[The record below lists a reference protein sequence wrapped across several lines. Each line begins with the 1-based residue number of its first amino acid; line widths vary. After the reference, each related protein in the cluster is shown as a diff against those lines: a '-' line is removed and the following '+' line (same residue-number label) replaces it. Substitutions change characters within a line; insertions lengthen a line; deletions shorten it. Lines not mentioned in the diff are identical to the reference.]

1 MNANNDGIQ
10 TIQDQIRNSTSLQ
23 KDGGRVVLTVE
34 ERIKLQTLLDQ
45 ATSNDQ
51 AASNRH
57 AQSAT
62 AVENINTTSSNK
74 GKEPIVIAQRMAP
87 AKLREK
93 PLASAYTI
101 YRKWA
106 GQHVQEHNRKQLAL
120 DPNYKPSNFQQ
131 WEQDNIKKFG
141 KSFYHVVEDRRL
153 DEHVELWNFFVA
165 EKEKMNNSD
174 RLVEMT
180 DEEVAKEEREIK
192 TDVIELLKLLD
203 RRLDEHVELWNFF
216 VAEKEKM
223 NNSDRLVEMTD
234 EEVAKEEREIKTDVI
249 ELLKLLDRRLDEHVE
264 LWNFF
269 VAEKEKMNNSDR
281 LVEMTDEE
289 VAKEEREIKT
299 DVIELL
305 KLLGHTESSSVGK
318 FTKAVSRDMLK
329 VPETRVPVLVA
340 FEQARESKRQQTQ
353 SQAISAKN
361 PMDVISQRVLVN
373 AMLLER
379 LNTALQTHG
388 ITHRATKFPLSK
400 LMTPKG
406 YYGLLMEGFPIPVDH
421 YKKMTLKECA
431 MLQRL
436 KSSINFK
443 LKPIAA
449 YAGGGDGAA
458 PAEGG
463 DASSDIGIGYEEI
476 EEEEDKRNENS
487 DETGV
492 VFVDSECL
500 PMAAEQLCSTHP
512 ELCSEEAAKTNALA
526 TKRKDHEREG
536 LQGESEKGES
546 NGGGML
552 DELKLKRKRTLT
564 AVSGMERRKRGRGPP
579 IYR

>member
-1 MNANNDGIQ
+1 MGKEKVLGRGENALTDEEQRILLYAVENQGVRAQKAYLKARQNYSQQFGKDIAVVDTFIRRMTKKINSEAVEHTDGGGISSGSSGLDASTMNANNDGIQ

-106 GQHVQEHNRKQLAL
+106 GQHVQGKEKEIRKTVTNVMQNVFLFEEHNRTQLAL
-120 DPNYKPSNFQQ
+120 DPNYKPLNFQQ
-131 WEQDNIKKFG
+131 WEQANIKKFG
-141 KSFYHVVEDRRL
+141 KSFYHVVEERRL

-174 RLVEMT
+174 R
-180 DEEVAKEEREIK
+180 
-192 TDVIELLKLLD
+192 
-203 RRLDEHVELWNFF
+203 F
-216 VAEKEKM
+216 
-223 NNSDRLVEMTD
+223 
-234 EEVAKEEREIKTDVI
+234 
-249 ELLKLLDRRLDEHVE
+249 
-264 LWNFF
+264 
-269 VAEKEKMNNSDR
+269 
-281 LVEMTDEE
+281 VEMTDEE

-379 LNTALQTHG
+379 LNMALQTHG

-406 YYGLLMEGFPIPVDH
+406 YYGLSMEGFPIPVDH

-487 DETGV
+487 NE
-492 VFVDSECL
+492 
-500 PMAAEQLCSTHP
+500 THP
-512 ELCSEEAAKTNALA
+512 IT
-526 TKRKDHEREG
+526 TH
-536 LQGESEKGES
+536 
-546 NGGGML
+546 
-552 DELKLKRKRTLT
+552 
-564 AVSGMERRKRGRGPP
+564 V
-579 IYR
+579 